1 VPLAEDQHPVGAL
14 GVDCQHEAFGEAV
27 MIIPTLDLADLLG
40 CRSSA
45 ALPELPLGLEAVESL
60 DDALYLLEMQALA
73 RALQPFERKRAER
86 WIPTYIL
93 IAMTSRYDLTRLQ
106 VVLELGAGYG
116 VAGLLLGHWWP
127 GVTVSVQADGRAG
140 PASPGLSIS
149 CAAYRSAASTPP
161 MPRAFS
167 PASESM
173 NRGSRCRPSDRAIRA
188 AHAPDC

>member
-1 VPLAEDQHPVGAL
+1 MSDRRSPLVSDPG
-14 GVDCQHEAFGEAV
+14 
-27 MIIPTLDLADLLG
+27 PTSGTPQLG

-93 IAMTSRYDLTRLQ
+93 IAMTSRYDLTHLQ

-140 PASPGLSIS
+140 PASPGLSNLMRGVPLGGIDS
-149 CAAYRSAASTPP
+149 AHAASLLASLGKHEPRFPLPP
-161 MPRAFS
+161 Q
-167 PASESM
+167 
-173 NRGSRCRPSDRAIRA
+173 
-188 AHAPDC
+188 

>member
-1 VPLAEDQHPVGAL
+1 MKPLVNAAADFWNPT
-14 GVDCQHEAFGEAV
+14 GETV

-86 WIPTYIL
+86 WIPTHIL

-140 PASPGLSIS
+140 PASPGLSNLMRGVPLGGIDS
-149 CAAYRSAASTPP
+149 AHAASLLASLGKHEPRFPLPP
-161 MPRAFS
+161 Q
-167 PASESM
+167 
-173 NRGSRCRPSDRAIRA
+173 
-188 AHAPDC
+188 